1 MILEVKDLEFR
12 YSSGRTIFEHVSFSL
27 DKGRVFTILGRNGAG
42 KSTLLNC
49 LANLFVPNG
58 GDILLNGVS
67 MRSMKQKDVA
77 KVIGYVPQVHIAAYA
92 YTVRDFA
99 VMGRTPYIGL
109 VSNPRRE
116 DYEKVDEVLNELNIY
131 HLRNKSYTEISG
143 GERQL
148 VTIARVMVQEPEL
161 ILLDEP
167 TAHLD
172 YGNQLRAVR
181 LIKRLAQRGFGVIV
195 TTHDPNHAILLQDT
209 VAILDRAGH
218 LTTGRT
224 EEMMTADRL
233 SELYDIKLYLEYIER
248 VRREVCVAEDI

>member
-1 MILEVKDLEFR
+1 MILEVKDLEFS

-116 DYEKVDEVLNELNIY
+116 DYEKVDKVLNELNIY

-181 LIKRLAQRGFGVIV
+181 LIKRLA
-195 TTHDPNHAILLQDT
+195 
-209 VAILDRAGH
+209 
-218 LTTGRT
+218 
-224 EEMMTADRL
+224 
-233 SELYDIKLYLEYIER
+233 
-248 VRREVCVAEDI
+248 